1 VVLASP
7 PSGDSGLFS
16 AAGAGAGE
24 AVRLMGADFD
34 APPNAGDAVRLIG
47 ADDGKYPKLGSP
59 GLCGGPGVWK
69 V

>member
-1 VVLASP
+1 
-7 PSGDSGLFS
+7 
-16 AAGAGAGE
+16 
-24 AVRLMGADFD
+24 MGADFD

-59 GLCGGPGVWK
+59 GLCGGPGVWN